1 MKKLLYLLLSLV
13 FISSNLLGCSFLW
26 NKQLINILYT
36 NNQKVH
42 IDYSKTNTKKDTD
55 FVDHLI
61 KFSKEKNI
69 NISQYNFLSE
79 DELNIYSTNIKDD
92 PTIHLKSGKFPEDLT
107 YISNENLETKNAKQ
121 SGVFSFP
128 LSNWR
133 VHIYDIQQVK
143 NVGLGNEFYLS
154 GTNNSINNA
163 FIKEFSSYGDISLIN
178 EPINSFLLINISLFM
193 IVIFSFIIFFL
204 GMVFFLIF
212 NRKMLFL
219 QELWGY
225 SKRLALASILKLFLR
240 FSILIMF
247 FLLFGWI
254 VFTVLFDQTYFLIEY
269 MKVFAVTNVIT
280 ASILLF
286 FTLLAVSF
294 IQKYNDNS
302 VNIKGK
308 LPFEKILLISSILKA
323 VTTIIL
329 FFVISSSIF
338 NFYHLS
344 KKIDSLD
351 YWNQTQNVYKIQV
364 GPLDE
369 DINTNL
375 EKDRDL
381 NNRLLDFYKEI
392 GANNEAFLMVSENF
406 HIVGYDKGE
415 PIYSFTLNVSE
426 KDNVYSPNG
435 RKITID
441 KNYLNINPIK
451 SSNGGTIL
459 EQVKEDED
467 TLNILVPEQLRTLE
481 NQIIH
486 SYKEWFYFQKVS
498 VDNIYNKELG
508 NPLNKKTI
516 EDLKINIIYTIAGQ
530 DYFTFNSATGN
541 SQNKIRDPIAVIY
554 NESVDTSTIGA
565 YATTSLFFLDNSQ
578 GNAFEN
584 ILPSIKNTNVPEI
597 NHALS
602 VYNEANNQ
610 IIEQQWLLF
619 QQMMGLIITLVLSG
633 ILLTVMIWAYYH
645 ANISQLNIK
654 YLFGYSSWKRN
665 KSIILTTILSNIV
678 SGLLVY
684 LVYGNSIIIAPM
696 VGFVLIIDL
705 FVLNVLSNNLSK
717 KGIKK
722 G

>member
-92 PTIHLKSGKFPEDLT
+92 PTIHLKSGKFPEGLT